1 MMEQRA
7 KDLSREELI
16 RKYAEADIFVLLS
29 KHEAYG
35 IAVAEALAA
44 KTPCIVAKTS
54 ALSEWVDNRNVFGLN
69 YPISIEELT
78 DLINRVS
85 GIGVEGVNVPSWDSA
100 VERLKKVYRGVLYD
114 F

>member
-1 MMEQRA
+1 MLRHV
-7 KDLSREELI
+7 
-16 RKYAEADIFVLLS
+16 FVLLS

-69 YPISIEELT
+69 YPISIDELT

-85 GIGVEGVNVPSWDSA
+85 RIGVEGVNIPSWDSV
-100 VERLKKVYRGVLYD
+100 VEKLKKVYSGLGYERKCKEIL
-114 F
+114 